1 MKNLNRDVIFTC
13 HFLATTLMWWS
24 FLVSSCVEIE
34 LPGDPNVLVSVPFED
49 CSSQMCWVPKHKP
62 STFVF
67 LSLFMHYIQ
76 ILEISQGRDPPKVT
90 YKFPYFMNVS
100 SSALFLL
107 SGLKHVEVTSTA
119 NYLTFS
125 FSSLVSGH

>member
-1 MKNLNRDVIFTC
+1 MISTLLSLCFNFLLLTFPQLFPETQKQYVSCAFIFIVT
-13 HFLATTLMWWS
+13 
-24 FLVSSCVEIE
+24 
-34 LPGDPNVLVSVPFED
+34 G
-49 CSSQMCWVPKHKP
+49 
-62 STFVF
+62 TFVF

-107 SGLKHVEVTSTA
+107 SGE
-119 NYLTFS
+119 
-125 FSSLVSGH
+125 